1 MKRYKRRRPPNSEW
15 FKLNKAF
22 CMAVVTAENFLHKYF
37 HYRKE
42 VSTSGRFLSCE
53 GKRVR
58 IRKSG
63 VPAKVFTFTVW
74 AWADPR
80 NAPKSFKIPAVL
92 KDETRRDTALALQ
105 ENCRRILNAGTWKN
119 RLP

>member
-1 MKRYKRRRPPNSEW
+1 
-15 FKLNKAF
+15 
-22 CMAVVTAENFLHKYF
+22 MAVAKAGNFLHKCF

-63 VPAKVFTFTVW
+63 TAAKNFAFTVW

-80 NAPKSFKIPAVL
+80 NAPKDFKIPAIL
-92 KDETRRDTALALQ
+92 KDETRRDSALALR

-119 RLP
+119 GLP

>member
-1 MKRYKRRRPPNSEW
+1 MKRHKRRRPSKSEW
-15 FKLNKAF
+15 FKLSKAF
-22 CMAVVTAENFLHKYF
+22 CMLVAKAENFLHKYF
-37 HYRKE
+37 HYRKK

-63 VPAKVFTFTVW
+63 VPATDFTFTVW

-80 NAPKSFKIPAVL
+80 NAPKSFKLPAAAKYFPVESQRSYL
-92 KDETRRDTALALQ
+92 ERATCIT
-105 ENCRRILNAGTWKN
+105 
-119 RLP
+119 